1 MTDLSTDRGYT
12 AVIEAI
18 NDARPGRPGIGC
30 RLVPAPEESPMI
42 DAPAAAAHP
51 DAAPSAVVAAAAA
64 DQVRQIV
71 ADALGKSHDEVA
83 LSSSLMEDLGAESLD
98 FLDIVF
104 QLEQTFGIEI
114 TRGEMER
121 AARGDM
127 TDEEFAPGGV
137 ISEAGLA
144 RLREL
149 MPEASARIAPGL
161 RPRQILSLF
170 SVQTFVNLVAA
181 KQAGRSA

>member
-1 MTDLSTDRGYT
+1 MTQ
-12 AVIEAI
+12 
-18 NDARPGRPGIGC
+18 
-30 RLVPAPEESPMI
+30 PAQQAEK
-42 DAPAAAAHP
+42 D
-51 DAAPSAVVAAAAA
+51 
-64 DQVRQIV
+64 
-71 ADALGKSHDEVA
+71 VA
-83 LSSSLMEDLGAESLD
+83 LVVRELIAEALARDVSEVQLEANLMEDLGAESLD

-104 QLEQTFGIEI
+104 KLERAFGIQI

-149 MPEASARIAPGL
+149 LPEAADRIKPGL
-161 RPRQILSLF
+161 RPVQILALF
-170 SVQTFVNLVAA
+170 SVRTFVNLAEA
-181 KQAGRSA
+181 KRQGRTA